1 MVRSKGAP
9 LSGTL
14 HQLSGI
20 HLGVKT
26 PETPTLVDLV
36 RSALERVEKAEQSEE
51 QKAAVDKLRSSVVR
65 SIAEHEL
72 RTSSLATGE
81 STPEDTA
88 A

>member
-1 MVRSKGAP
+1 
-9 LSGTL
+9 
-14 HQLSGI
+14 
-20 HLGVKT
+20 
-26 PETPTLVDLV
+26 LV